1 MNDIPR
7 VLGNRYQVGDII
19 GRGGMAEVHLGY
31 DTRLSR
37 TVAIKILR
45 TDLAQDATFL
55 ARFRREA
62 QSAAALNHP
71 SIVSVYDT
79 GEETVTSAGGTELAL
94 PYIVMEYVKGRT
106 VASLLHGGDPVPIGE
121 AVQIVVGV
129 LSALEYSHHEGIIHR
144 DIKPGN
150 IMLTTGGKVKVM
162 DFGIARAIAD
172 SAATMTQTNS
182 VVGTAQYL
190 SPEQARGEVV
200 DARSDL
206 YSTGCV
212 LYELLTGRP
221 PFVGDSAVAVAYQH
235 VSETPKP
242 ASQIASDIPDAI
254 DRVVMKSL
262 AKSREDRYQDAAEFR
277 ADLLA
282 AARGEGVDAPAVSSW
297 NAYGAG
303 AGIAGAGAGA
313 IAGAGA
319 AGAAGLG
326 GAAGAN
332 AATAATQ
339 AYSAANGRSDSTTAY
354 PSATTPGGSGRGGA
368 GGHSGAGAGAISSTT
383 TQPGGAPSYPGGYP
397 TGAYP
402 GAYPTGSYPTGS
414 YPGYDPAATGAQ
426 PPVKK
431 KSSAPFIWGGVA
443 LLVIALGI
451 LGWFFLSGRG
461 DSAEPQPTETAV
473 AQVTIPDMTGWTE
486 VQASQQ
492 LTSLGL
498 EFVRGTDVSS
508 DTVEKNLLVSSNPA
522 MRSTV
527 DVGTRVTLHFSS
539 GPSAVQV
546 PDVVGMSTDQA
557 SQALRAAGLTVGGME
572 QVNDPSEDSGR
583 VVSTSPNVGESV
595 KPGSTVKLQVASGNV
610 AVPDVR
616 GMSVDEARAALRD
629 ARLTVVG
636 QGEQEVSDPA
646 KVGKVVDASIAPGT
660 VVQRDTEMRI
670 TVGIAPAPTPTP
682 SAPAA
687 GSGSGGSGSGS
698 SSGGS
703 GGSGGGAHPNPAPTG
718 QGNG

>member
-7 VLGNRYQVGDII
+7 VLGNRYQVGEII

-79 GEETVTSAGGTELAL
+79 GEETVTSTGGTELAL

-303 AGIAGAGAGA
+303 AIGAAGVGAAGVAGAG
-313 IAGAGA
+313 I
-319 AGAAGLG
+319 

-339 AYSAANGRSDSTTAY
+339 AYSATNARPASTTAY
-354 PSATTPGGSGRGGA
+354 PTATAGGA
-368 GGHSGAGAGAISSTT
+368 GGAGAGAAGGAGAGGAGAGAISSTT
-383 TQPGGAPSYPGGYP
+383 AQPGGAPTYPGGYP

-414 YPGYDPAATGAQ
+414 YPGYDPTATGAQ

-473 AQVTIPDMTGWTE
+473 AQVAIPDMVGWTE

-508 DTVEKNLLVSSNPA
+508 DTVDKGLVVSSNPA

-527 DVGTRVTLHFSS
+527 DVGSRVTLHFSS

-572 QVNDPSEDSGR
+572 QVNDPSEDRDR

-636 QGEQEVSDPA
+636 QSEQEVTDPA

-682 SAPAA
+682 STPPA
-687 GSGSGGSGSGS
+687 GSGSGGSGSG
-698 SSGGS
+698 GS
-703 GGSGGGAHPNPAPTG
+703 GGNGGAGGAHPNPAPTG

>member
-7 VLGNRYQVGDII
+7 VLGNRYQVGEII

-79 GEETVTSAGGTELAL
+79 GEETVTSASGTELAL

-303 AGIAGAGAGA
+303 AIGAAGVGAAGVAGAG
-313 IAGAGA
+313 I
-319 AGAAGLG
+319 

-339 AYSAANGRSDSTTAY
+339 AYSAANTRPASTTAY
-354 PSATTPGGSGRGGA
+354 PTATAGSA
-368 GGHSGAGAGAISSTT
+368 GGPAGGAGAGAISSTT
-383 TQPGGAPSYPGGYP
+383 AQPGGAPTYPGGYP

-402 GAYPTGSYPTGS
+402 GAYSTGSYPTGS
-414 YPGYDPAATGAQ
+414 YPGYDPTATGAQ

-431 KSSAPFIWGGVA
+431 KSGAPFIWGGVV

-461 DSAEPQPTETAV
+461 GSAESQPTETAV
-473 AQVTIPDMTGWTE
+473 AQVAIPDMVGWTE

-498 EFVRGTDVSS
+498 EFVRGTDVAS
-508 DTVEKNLLVSSNPA
+508 DTVDKGLVVSSNPA

-527 DVGTRVTLHFSS
+527 DVGSRVTLHFSS

-572 QVNDPSEDSGR
+572 QVNDPSEDRDR

-636 QGEQEVSDPA
+636 QSEQEVSDPA

-682 SAPAA
+682 STPPA
-687 GSGSGGSGSGS
+687 GSG
-698 SSGGS
+698 SGGS